1 MWFKQKFERTRAT
14 RESDADASSIDGAVQ
29 MDVIQQTSLKQE
41 DESKPTS
48 ILMFAD
54 SMNSTSTSNEA
65 AQSSQAVHDVVSDT
79 RGAAG
84 LQLFL
89 LTFIGPV
96 EICLQMLTCYSLPG
110 V

>member
-1 MWFKQKFERTRAT
+1 MWFKQKFERTRET

-41 DESKPTS
+41 DAS

-54 SMNSTSTSNEA
+54 SMNSTSASNEA
-65 AQSSQAVHDVVSDT
+65 AQSSQAVHGVVSDT
-79 RGAAG
+79 RGSAG